1 MLSQIYLIP
10 ITHINPFPH
19 FQRSQKF
26 HHSRRDFFTDD
37 TMASVCI
44 SECVNDACIV
54 PAARPTY
61 VNLQRWSEEE
71 KMSTERRR
79 PRPRAADGIYRRQ
92 MYLRSYTFSRED
104 TVVPDSTT
112 QKCLGKIRQRGRP
125 AQIRGGRRRSRCF
138 ASMKAAATQAS
149 SGALL
154 SMFRRLLCRVVK
166 VTVARGRKCLWI
178 LWNQSFLIFLF

>member
-1 MLSQIYLIP
+1 
-10 ITHINPFPH
+10 
-19 FQRSQKF
+19 
-26 HHSRRDFFTDD
+26 
-37 TMASVCI
+37 MASVCI
-44 SECVNDACIV
+44 SDCVNDACIV

-71 KMSTERRR
+71 KLSTERRR

-112 QKCLGKIRQRGRP
+112 QNCLGKIRQRGRP

-138 ASMKAAATQAS
+138 ASVKAAATQAS

-166 VTVARGRKCLWI
+166 VTVARGRKFVTPCRRFIGISPTNGATNMKFGLLTVVVGI
-178 LWNQSFLIFLF
+178 LGVGVGLP